1 VSQLLEDVAALF
13 PALESPL
20 VNAHHADVAR
30 PWSGLTEVVV
40 ELLPNPGLG
49 PVTLEVSFENNGVAF
64 AKEIADPGISQVC
77 LRLHTHLLPDGPVTM
92 ILTAKQDKYV
102 WDAALT
108 FQADNSSALGA
119 AVRESLQRS
128 GTPLVFEGPTDSG
141 YYDYKDAAVAP
152 WFDRPDALEYLQKIT
167 AEENLTPQETGWL
180 KDFVERGFIVMEDF
194 IDKDL
199 LQQVGLEL
207 EDAIVNKVHGAEW
220 GSSKRIE
227 HLHAVYPGV
236 RRLWKYEP
244 INRIL
249 GLIFQSTPRPCQ
261 TLTYFFGSQQD
272 AHQDTVHL
280 TPFPA
285 GYMCGVWVAIDDVQP
300 DSGELEVY
308 VGSHRLPRV
317 YLKDVDCSKV
327 VGGDWSQVGKLVVP
341 RWREMMKQSTFERV
355 LYRPKAG
362 SVLIWHENLMHG
374 GTVRKDPSLSRRS
387 IVSHVFADGCICYY
401 DSTGAVGNMDP
412 IDLA

>member
-1 VSQLLEDVAALF
+1 MSQILEEATALY

-20 VNAHHADVAR
+20 INAHHADVAR
-30 PWSGLTEVVV
+30 PWSGLAEVIV
-40 ELLPNPGLG
+40 EVQPNPGLG
-49 PVTLEVSFENNGVAF
+49 PVTLEVSFENNPTVF
-64 AKEIADPGISQVC
+64 AKEIADPGISQVR
-77 LRLHTHLLPDGPVTM
+77 LRLHTHLLPDGPVVM
-92 ILTAKQDKYV
+92 VLTAKQDKFI
-102 WDAALT
+102 WDAGLS
-108 FQADNSSALGA
+108 FQVNNSSSLGL
-119 AVRESLQRS
+119 AVRESLQRR
-128 GTPLVFEGPTDSG
+128 GTPVVFDGPCDSQ
-141 YYDYKDAAVAP
+141 YYDYKDAAVVP
-152 WFDRPDALEYLQKIT
+152 WFDRTDALEYLKT
-167 AEENLTPQETGWL
+167 LAVEENLTQQEVGRL
-180 KDFVERGFIVMEDF
+180 KDFLERGFIVMEDF

-207 EDAIVNKVHGAEW
+207 EDAIAKKVHGAEW

-227 HLHAVYPGV
+227 PLHTVYPGI
-236 RRLWKYEP
+236 RKLWKYEP
-244 INRIL
+244 IYRVL
-249 GLIFQSTPRPCQ
+249 SLIFRSTPRACQ

-285 GYMCGVWVAIDDVQP
+285 GYMCGVWVAIDDVRP

-317 YLKDVDCSKV
+317 YMKDAGCPKVD
-327 VGGDWSQVGKLVVP
+327 GDWTQLGKLVVP
-341 RWREMMKQSTFERV
+341 RWREMANQHGFERI

-387 IVSHVFADGCICYY
+387 IVSHVFADGCICFY
-401 DSTGAVGNMDP
+401 DSTGLLGHMDP
-412 IDLA
+412 VDPA